1 MDAKLLAVITSVIS
15 EAEKKGA
22 EMALIEYGAIKA
34 RIPQRILHKQ
44 EGKTIVR
51 RWEREGLVHP
61 IKAGANTSSVLY
73 DRMEVYKARMTDI
86 LYAYAIGELSQ

>member
-15 EAEKKGA
+15 EVEKK
-22 EMALIEYGAIKA
+22 IKA
-34 RIPQRILHKQ
+34 RIPQRILQKQ

-86 LYAYAIGELSQ
+86 LYAYAIGDLSQ